1 MKSRREFLKV
11 SAGGLL
17 LAGGTRWAGWADA
30 ANELPSGAIE
40 SGQLD
45 SLPGKLPAGGYFT
58 AQNNTRHDIA
68 ITAASSDGCG
78 MLMIHQSSNKGGM
91 SGMSMLEQVKV
102 PVGGIVRFAPGGTH
116 LMCEQPKMKI
126 GAKVPVT
133 LHLAGGNS
141 VAVAFEVRGA
151 TGR

>member
-1 MKSRREFLKV
+1 VKRLSV
-11 SAGGLL
+11 AIV
-17 LAGGTRWAGWADA
+17 LASSVTAQA
-30 ANELPSGAIE
+30 APFDVSGAWFR
-40 SGQLD
+40 

-58 AQNNTRHDIA
+58 VQNNTGREVA
-68 ITAASSDGCG
+68 ITGASSDACG

-91 SGMSMLEQVKV
+91 SGMSMMEKV
-102 PVGGIVRFAPGGTH
+102 SVPAGGIVRFAPGGTH

-151 TGR
+151 AGK